1 MHLVHGTDN
10 EAEMDVEFITYGS
23 YNNLKE
29 CQNIAYLDVPE
40 KYK

>member
-1 MHLVHGTDN
+1 LSGRLRQ
-10 EAEMDVEFITYGS
+10 S
-23 YNNLKE
+23 WLKE